1 MFKYFWKNIMILHI
15 LIFFSEGTFEIDDY
29 NSTCYLY
36 ECVAALRALLLQKTA
51 PSKYKKVNL
60 TAKHNAFYFFEI
72 VSTITLI

>member
-1 MFKYFWKNIMILHI
+1 MILHI
-15 LIFFSEGTFEIDDY
+15 IIFVSEGTFEIDDY

-60 TAKHNAFYFFEI
+60 KAEHNAFFFLE
-72 VSTITLI
+72 

>member
-1 MFKYFWKNIMILHI
+1 MILHI
-15 LIFFSEGTFEIDDY
+15 IIFVSEGTFEIDDY

-60 TAKHNAFYFFEI
+60 EAKHNALYFFRNTRGPLVQI
-72 VSTITLI
+72 SK

>member
-1 MFKYFWKNIMILHI
+1 MILHI
-15 LIFFSEGTFEIDDY
+15 IIFVSEGTFEIDDY

-60 TAKHNAFYFFEI
+60 KAEHYAFFF
-72 VSTITLI
+72 

>member
-1 MFKYFWKNIMILHI
+1 MILHI
-15 LIFFSEGTFEIDDY
+15 IIFVSEGTFEIDDY

-60 TAKHNAFYFFEI
+60 KANHNAFYFLKLYFCH
-72 VSTITLI
+72 

>member
-1 MFKYFWKNIMILHI
+1 MILHI
-15 LIFFSEGTFEIDDY
+15 IVFVSEGTFEIDDY

-60 TAKHNAFYFFEI
+60 EAKHNALYFFRI
-72 VSTITLI
+72 VLRGDLLFRFRNNFSL